1 MRSCSVGSVAK
12 AIRQLTNISGE
23 IRVKRKYKTTD
34 MGKLS
39 KWWYIVRAEEG
50 LLKQLDGKWEKVKL
64 QTSWKLEPCYKQ
76 SEVKLLNSRQDT
88 PPSQFVLDHKL
99 ASTSHGSIGPIKEL
113 EVVST
118 PVRSAEDSEVS
129 VPLVLTPAVLSLN
142 QDQRDQAPLSQ

>member
-1 MRSCSVGSVAK
+1 
-12 AIRQLTNISGE
+12 
-23 IRVKRKYKTTD
+23 

-64 QTSWKLEPCYKQ
+64 QTSWKLAIEPCYKQ
-76 SEVKLLNSRQDT
+76 SEVKLLNSRQDI
-88 PPSQFVLDHKL
+88 PPSQFVLDHKP
-99 ASTSHGSIGPIKEL
+99 TSNYHGSTGPIKEL

-129 VPLVLTPAVLSLN
+129 VPLVLTPGVLSLN
-142 QDQRDQAPLSQ
+142 QDQREQAPLLSQ

>member
-1 MRSCSVGSVAK
+1 MRSCSVASVAK

-23 IRVKRKYKTTD
+23 IQVKRKYKTTD
-34 MGKLS
+34 TGKLS

-50 LLKQLDGKWEKVKL
+50 LLQQLDGKWEKVKL
-64 QTSWKLEPCYKQ
+64 QTSWKLELCYKQ
-76 SEVKLLNSRQDT
+76 SEVQLLNSQQDI
-88 PPSQFVLDHKL
+88 PPSQFVSDHKPT
-99 ASTSHGSIGPIKEL
+99 STSHGSTGPIKEL

-142 QDQRDQAPLSQ
+142 QDLREQAPLSQ